1 MENLNESIQTLPL
14 YLNDGEIIGFT
25 YLFEDD
31 TELTLDLTGEL
42 IDYSGMG
49 YNRAKKYLTK
59 LN

>member
-1 MENLNESIQTLPL
+1 MNVINKTVQTFR
-14 YLNDGEIIGFT
+14 NKIIGFT

-31 TELTLDLTGEL
+31 TELTTNLKGEL

-59 LN
+59 LNK

>member
-1 MENLNESIQTLPL
+1 MKNLNEAIQTLPI

-49 YNRAKKYLTK
+49 YNRAKKYLNK
-59 LN
+59 N